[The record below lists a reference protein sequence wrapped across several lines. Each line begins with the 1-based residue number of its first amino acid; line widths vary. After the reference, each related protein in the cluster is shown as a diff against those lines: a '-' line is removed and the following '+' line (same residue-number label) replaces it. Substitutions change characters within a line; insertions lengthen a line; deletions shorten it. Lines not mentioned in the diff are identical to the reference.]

1 MSAAERPLTPT
12 AEAPLRE
19 KLAQLL
25 FVRIGSN
32 LPPIRTVEE
41 DEDRVLEL
49 LEQVPVGGLCL
60 FNGSFANTPGTL
72 ARLQQRS
79 KYPLLISADMERGA
93 GQQLRGYPL
102 FPHAMAFDALGVGAA
117 DAVSSFGR
125 LTAETAR
132 AAGVHIDYAPTADV
146 NSDPRNPIISTRA
159 FGTRPERVAELAAA
173 FIRGC
178 REGGLR
184 TAAKHCPGHGDTH
197 EDSHHARPVVTASR
211 EVLQDRE
218 LPPFRAAIE
227 AGVPLVMSAHVCYP
241 ALDESGQPATF
252 SRQILGDLLRGE
264 LGFDGAVVTDS
275 LLMAGAKIGFD
286 SEGEMAIQALNAG
299 VDILLDP
306 AEPLATLEALEAAVH
321 DGRLCASRINEAL
334 LRVERLKELAF
345 QNEISS
351 TFDEAANRRQTEE
364 LALDVA
370 RRSTVIVRNEHSLLP
385 FNANQSLCVVLINPF
400 PLPSN
405 ADPPPL
411 GIYLQSKFD
420 KLRHFEIGA
429 EPSNDTLQQVVQAAG
444 EAQQRLVAI
453 VVKPAAWHQF
463 GLSPRL
469 RDWLQAL
476 IERSPTAVACLGAPQ
491 GLEPYS
497 AAAAQLCTFSDVPA
511 SQFALA
517 ERIVS
522 RP

>member
-1 MSAAERPLTPT
+1 
-12 AEAPLRE
+12 
-19 KLAQLL
+19 
-25 FVRIGSN
+25 
-32 LPPIRTVEE
+32 LP
-41 DEDRVLEL
+41 
-49 LEQVPVGGLCL
+49 Q
-60 FNGSFANTPGTL
+60 FN
-72 ARLQQRS
+72 
-79 KYPLLISADMERGA
+79 
-93 GQQLRGYPL
+93 
-102 FPHAMAFDALGVGAA
+102 
-117 DAVSSFGR
+117 
-125 LTAETAR
+125 
-132 AAGVHIDYAPTADV
+132 
-146 NSDPRNPIISTRA
+146 
-159 FGTRPERVAELAAA
+159 
-173 FIRGC
+173 
-178 REGGLR
+178 
-184 TAAKHCPGHGDTH
+184 
-197 EDSHHARPVVTASR
+197 
-211 EVLQDRE
+211 
-218 LPPFRAAIE
+218 
-227 AGVPLVMSAHVCYP
+227 
-241 ALDESGQPATF
+241 
-252 SRQILGDLLRGE
+252 
-264 LGFDGAVVTDS
+264 
-275 LLMAGAKIGFD
+275 
-286 SEGEMAIQALNAG
+286 
-299 VDILLDP
+299 
-306 AEPLATLEALEAAVH
+306 
-321 DGRLCASRINEAL
+321 
-334 LRVERLKELAF
+334 
-345 QNEISS
+345 
-351 TFDEAANRRQTEE
+351 EAANRRQTEE
-364 LALDVA
+364 LASDVA
-370 RRSTVIVRNEHSLLP
+370 RRSTVIVRDDRSLLP